1 MNQNLQYSVDF
12 AGAIWYNGCLQI
24 NLYSVQMQMYVPVE
38 RSAATSVALDRIKA
52 FVLSELSN
60 VVFIDSQ
67 YQNEA
72 EMFEALG
79 VNVCTLPHEPHD
91 QIIGIM
97 LFCKLNAIT
106 EGQIVISQLDISS
119 SLGDDVWYQQTTDD
133 ELGPFGQPGWWHSRG
148 CQKHNLGAA
157 VEDNVVKVAA
167 TGWHEYDLDWPEV
180 GGQSSTV
187 VKPDFRKHETNLTR

>member
-1 MNQNLQYSVDF
+1 
-12 AGAIWYNGCLQI
+12 
-24 NLYSVQMQMYVPVE
+24 
-38 RSAATSVALDRIKA
+38 
-52 FVLSELSN
+52 
-60 VVFIDSQ
+60 
-67 YQNEA
+67 
-72 EMFEALG
+72 
-79 VNVCTLPHEPHD
+79 
-91 QIIGIM
+91 M

-187 VKPDFRKHETNLTR
+187 VKPNFRKHETNLTR